1 MFTGLY
7 WFKTHIFKKKITEA
21 MNTSVIFSAR
31 IFALNKQEDKQK
43 TIVCFTVLIF
53 VSKIGFSRL
62 C

>member
-31 IFALNKQEDKQK
+31 IFAQNRVEDNPIS
-43 TIVCFTVLIF
+43 TLSAFY
-53 VSKIGFSRL
+53 VS
-62 C
+62 